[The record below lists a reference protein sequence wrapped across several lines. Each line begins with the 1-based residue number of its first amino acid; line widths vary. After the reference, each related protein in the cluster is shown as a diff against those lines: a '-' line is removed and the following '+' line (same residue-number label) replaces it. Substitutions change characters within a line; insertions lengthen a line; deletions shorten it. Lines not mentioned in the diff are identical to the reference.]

1 MDAKKLEETKLW
13 QIYQAKIDLNNKR
26 GEWVKEVYEAAINYL
41 KDVRQTFKNYTL
53 HDETHVI
60 NVMNAISG
68 LLGDKIEKLTVG
80 ELELLILAAGLHD
93 IGMVYTDEEKQQ
105 CYDDETACENF
116 LRTYCPELQG
126 CPIEDWSEDTRQW
139 YLRTLHPFRIHE
151 VLKNKVWNDLFDR
164 CPLEVVPK
172 RCILAVC
179 QAHGESPKELRN
191 NPNLEYLPAND
202 ASPLFCALLLR
213 LGDLLDFDDT
223 RAPKV
228 LYSYVTYSEQ
238 SRMEWDK
245 HQASAGFRYPTRPS
259 ANDLPYKAR
268 CSNPGVEHAI
278 RDFLD
283 WIDTELGNCIKLQ
296 KQCKEIWQQEFPFP
310 RAVSRDEIESDGYES
325 GDFCLTMDQE
335 QILKLLIG
343 ENLYDNEGVFVR
355 ELLQNAVDATLLR
368 GEMESDFDPEKSRID
383 LWEWNDKE
391 GYTWFRIDDQGTGMT
406 LGMLKRYFLK
416 VGNSYYT
423 SKELERDLRDH
434 GQTHDYRGNSRFGI
448 GFLSSFLCGD
458 YVEVSTLY
466 YDPNKNRREE
476 LADESYHVVHYG
488 LRMQVTGLTGYFTL
502 KNQAKMHQINE
513 QLMAPEGYAESERGK
528 IERQGYRVKP
538 GTSIVIRLNPGKL
551 GALDLRKVATK
562 YLCGTRI
569 PVYYNN
575 EPIGQT
581 YKEMMQEAHELAGVK
596 CYELTEELKRQ
607 FDSCFPDVC
616 GQYPKIVVTV
626 TPLDTREEQPLEELS
641 GVLTKYEVCFDKKPQ
656 WKAKDQLYT
665 IRTYLRKEQHGGL
678 EAWLVAINSN
688 SSFGYY
694 DTWIDLERQYGS
706 EVMTLFEAELEKWS
720 FCPLEK
726 QLSDV
731 WKPFLEHVDLYTVW
745 KAYCDYQQQR
755 EMSFPV
761 EKCGVINTE
770 RLLSCDVDNRLICA
784 YKGIM
789 SGKIHTPSY
798 GNHYCLATLLL
809 GDKCAPKVEVS
820 RSRILALPLKV
831 LITISCIMKK
841 YQMNDGIQA
850 FWISLEIGSNYTLKE
865 WRAARTYHMEKW
877 INTNFEDYFA
887 EIQQALQKA
896 KDSTLIEKYYFSI
909 GNQSESEI
917 MYKYLMSYLQ
927 DKYHMTVNY
936 QEGQRISFSDK
947 KEDVDSD
954 IYDVFPPMMFCDAVN
969 DESRQYI
976 CNAEASDRRCITAD
990 HPFIIWLLKNSVKLN
1005 QYYKRQFQQIIN
1017 CLCKSNAEKIIKE
1030 CNYIREQLL
1039 ALSEHHGVDVRAFPQ
1054 LSMKD
1059 FWQQGEN
1066 E

>member
-1 MDAKKLEETKLW
+1 MDVKKLEETKLW

-68 LLGDKIEKLTVG
+68 LLGDEIEKLTVG
-80 ELELLILAAGLHD
+80 ELELIILAASLHD

-105 CYDDETACENF
+105 CYDDEIACKNF

-139 YLRTLHPFRIHE
+139 YLRTLHPFRIHD
-151 VLKNKVWNDLFDR
+151 VLKNKVWNDLLDR

-179 QAHGESPKELRN
+179 QAHGEGPKELRN

-228 LYSYVTYSEQ
+228 LYSYVTHSEQ

-296 KQCKEIWQQEFPFP
+296 KQCKEMWQQEFPFP

-368 GEMESDFDPEKSRID
+368 GEMDPDFNPEKSRID

-502 KNQAKMHQINE
+502 KNQAKMHQIDE

-562 YLCGTRI
+562 YLCGTRVPI
-569 PVYYNN
+569 YYNN
-575 EPIGQT
+575 EHIGQT
-581 YKEMMQEAHELAGVK
+581 YEEMMQEVHELAGEK
-596 CYELTEELKRQ
+596 CYELTEELKKQ
-607 FDSCFPDVC
+607 FDSCFPNAC

-626 TPLDTREEQPLEELS
+626 TPLDAREAQPLEELS
-641 GVLTKYEVCFDKKPQ
+641 GVLTKYEIRFDKEPQ
-656 WKAKDQLYT
+656 WKVKDQLYK
-665 IRTYLRKEQHGGL
+665 IRTYFRKEYYSEL
-678 EAWLVAINSN
+678 EVILTITHVNDRYS
-688 SSFGYY
+688 YY
-694 DTWIDLERQYGS
+694 DIWEKLKRKYAPETMIRLEK
-706 EVMTLFEAELEKWS
+706 ELEKYS
-720 FCPLEK
+720 SCPSEE
-726 QLSDV
+726 QLGDA
-731 WKPFLEHVDLYTVW
+731 WKPFSEYVDLYVTW
-745 KAYCDYQQQR
+745 KAYCEYQQQR
-755 EMSFPV
+755 EMSFPLV
-761 EKCGVINTE
+761 KCGVANTE
-770 RLLSCDVDNRLICA
+770 RLLLSDESNRLICA
-784 YKGIM
+784 YKGIV
-789 SGKIHTPSY
+789 SGKMNTI
-798 GNHYCLATLLL
+798 NFLNNYCVATFLL
-809 GDKCAPKVEVS
+809 GDKYAPEVEVS
-820 RSRILALPLKV
+820 RSKILTLPLIALV
-831 LITISCIMKK
+831 TISCVLKK
-841 YQMNDGIQA
+841 YQMDYGMQTFYA
-850 FWISLEIGSNYTLKE
+850 SLRENSDYTLKE
-865 WRAARTYHMEKW
+865 WRTARTCQLEKW
-877 INTNFEDYFA
+877 MYNNFKDYFA
-887 EIQQALQKA
+887 EMQCALQK
-896 KDSTLIEKYYFSI
+896 DSSLIEKYHFTITNY
-909 GNQSESEI
+909 SESEI

-927 DKYHMTVNY
+927 DKYYMTVNY
-936 QEGQRISFSDK
+936 QEGQRISFLDK

-954 IYDVFPPMMFCDAVN
+954 IYDVFPTMMFCDAAN

-976 CNAEASDRRCITAD
+976 CNAEISSRRCITAD
-990 HPFIIWLLKNSVKLN
+990 HPFIVWLLKNSVKLN
-1005 QYYKRQFQQIIN
+1005 QYYKRQFRQIIN
-1017 CLCKSNAEKIIKE
+1017 CLCKSNAEEIVKE